1 MSNHGHQAYSFEY
14 ELLII
19 ATIFYLLINNS
30 QLYNVYGSTLLISV
44 GIEGDRADPE
54 LTHLL

>member
-19 ATIFYLLINNS
+19 ATIFYLLRNDS
-30 QLYNVYGSTLLISV
+30 QLYVYGSTLLISV